1 MDSKTVV
8 PKQTE
13 DRLSEQKQFRL
24 WLAEFIDYLRSVRNL
39 SENTLRAY
47 ASDLESYCSWIEREG
62 YAPLSISHR
71 ALRAWLFEQNKA
83 HYSTRTI
90 NRRLSAVRGLYK
102 WLVSMGYTTQDNARA
117 ITSPKIDRRLPH
129 TISHEELISLIE
141 SCNDESPQG
150 IRDRALLELLY
161 ASGARISEISRLNI
175 EDIIFASK
183 QVRLLGK
190 GSKERLVPLY
200 DAALIALKTYLD
212 TARPQLVSTKYR
224 EDKALF
230 LSKRGRRMSA
240 DALRSTFKRY
250 AAQAGLDTS
259 VTPHATRHSFATELL
274 SGGADLRSVQEL
286 LGHSSLS
293 TTQIYTHL
301 SVERLKDAMRHA
313 HPRG

>member
-1 MDSKTVV
+1 MDTETV
-8 PKQTE
+8 PEQTE
-13 DRLSEQKQFRL
+13 DRLREQAQFRL
-24 WLAEFIDYLRSVRNL
+24 WLGEYIEYLRTVRNL
-39 SENTLRAY
+39 SENTVRAY
-47 ASDLESYCSWIEREG
+47 LCDLESYCSWIEREG

-71 ALRAWLFEQNKA
+71 ALRAWLLEQNKA
-83 HYSTRTI
+83 HYSSRTI
-90 NRRLSAVRGLYK
+90 NRRLSAVRGFYK
-102 WLVSMGYTTQDNARA
+102 WLVSTDHSTQDNARA
-117 ITSPKIDRRLPH
+117 TTSPKIERRLPH

-141 SCNDESPQG
+141 SCNDGSPQS
-150 IRDRALLELLY
+150 IRDRASFELLY

-175 EDIIFASK
+175 EDIMFASK

-190 GSKERLVPLY
+190 GSKERIVPLY
-200 DAALIALKTYLD
+200 DAALAAIKTYLD
-212 TARPQLVSTKYR
+212 TARPQLVNVKYR

-230 LSKRGRRMSA
+230 LSTRGRRMSA
-240 DALRSTFKRY
+240 DALRTAFKRH
-250 AAQAGLDTS
+250 AAQAGLDAS

-301 SVERLKDAMRHA
+301 SVERLKDAMRQA